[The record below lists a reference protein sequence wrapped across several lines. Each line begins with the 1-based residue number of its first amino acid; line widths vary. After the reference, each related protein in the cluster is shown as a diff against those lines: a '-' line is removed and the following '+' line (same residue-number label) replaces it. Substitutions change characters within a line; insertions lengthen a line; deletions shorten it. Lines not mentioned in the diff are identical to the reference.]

1 MGEVP
6 KLVLSAWFEGWMSV
20 AMNPQLM
27 LLVWKNWKIDPH
39 LKKKTNKMVEI
50 SRLCIG
56 NKKMGIK

>member
-1 MGEVP
+1 
-6 KLVLSAWFEGWMSV
+6 MSV

-39 LKKKTNKMVEI
+39 LKKKTNKMVKI

-56 NKKMGIK
+56 NKKWELNN